1 MLSAEHFNGD
11 PFWLFVRAALMLG
24 DLIFRLLFLHLG
36 VRGSKLGTWQQSVR
50 ALRACPYEIKPE
62 QKSAPCGAPCA
73 LVSWSSW
80 NLSLRLLVVVLVLV
94 VLL

>member
-1 MLSAEHFNGD
+1 
-11 PFWLFVRAALMLG
+11 MLG

-36 VRGSKLGTWQQSVR
+36 VHGSKLGPWQQSVR
-50 ALRACPYEIKPE
+50 ALHDCPYEISLE
-62 QKSAPCGAPCA
+62 QKSAPCGALCA

>member
-1 MLSAEHFNGD
+1 
-11 PFWLFVRAALMLG
+11 MLG
-24 DLIFRLLFLHLG
+24 DLLFMLLLLYIG
-36 VRGSKLGTWQQSVR
+36 GGSRKSAEFGPGQQSLR
-50 ALRACPYEIKPE
+50 ALRACPYEISLE
-62 QKSAPCGAPCA
+62 QKSAPCGALCA